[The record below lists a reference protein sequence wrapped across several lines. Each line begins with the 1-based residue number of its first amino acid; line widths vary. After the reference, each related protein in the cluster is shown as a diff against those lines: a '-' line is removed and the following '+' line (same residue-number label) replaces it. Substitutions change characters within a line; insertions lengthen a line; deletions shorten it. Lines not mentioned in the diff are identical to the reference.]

1 MGLLLELSNPR
12 AESTEAFDTSE
23 GPVAGARLRS
33 MESEVMRRLP
43 KAVLHDHLD
52 GGIRVETMIELAAS
66 SGYNELPSM
75 DPAGLAAEMH
85 QGQSGSLTRYLD
97 SFEHTVGV
105 MQTAKSIERV
115 AYECGLD
122 HHEDGVV
129 YAEIRFGPSLLTAG
143 DLGREDAI
151 EAALTG
157 LGRAAAQTGL
167 AFGVIIS
174 ALRQE
179 TDSEEVAKAAG
190 RYRGKGVV
198 GFDLAGP
205 ELGNPPEDHL
215 PAIRYARE
223 AGLGITLHAGEAAG
237 LTSIASALGRG
248 SAQRLGH
255 GVRIIDDC
263 VVEDGAITRLGPLAT
278 SVRDHRIPL
287 EIAPTS
293 NIHTGMA
300 SDVASHPFGLLFRAG
315 FNVTINTDNRLMSGV
330 TMSSEMALLAD
341 AFDLSAAELGSIAV
355 HTLEAGFGSWPIRHQ
370 LIEHS
375 IKPAYAA
382 AS

>member
-1 MGLLLELSNPR
+1 MQHNVL
-12 AESTEAFDTSE
+12 
-23 GPVAGARLRS
+23 
-33 MESEVMRRLP
+33 RRLP

-52 GGIRVETMIELAAS
+52 GGLRVETMIELAAS
-66 SGYNELPSM
+66 SGYEGLSSM
-75 DPAGLAAEMH
+75 DPVELAAAMH
-85 QGQSGSLTRYLD
+85 QDKSGSLTRYLD
-97 SFEHTVGV
+97 AFTHTVGV
-105 MQTAKSIERV
+105 MQTAEAIERV
-115 AYECGLD
+115 AFECGMD

-143 DLGREDAI
+143 DLAREDAI

-157 LGRAAAQTGL
+157 LGRAADTTGL
-167 AFGVIIS
+167 VFGVIIS

-179 TDSEEVAKAAG
+179 TDSEDVARAAS
-190 RYRGKGVV
+190 RYRNQRVI

-205 ELGNPPEDHL
+205 ELGNPPENHL

-237 LTSIASALGRG
+237 LTSIASALGKG

-263 VVEDGAITRLGPLAT
+263 VVEDGAITELGPLAT
-278 SVRDHRIPL
+278 RVRDQRIPL

-300 SDVASHPFGLLFRAG
+300 ADIASHPFGLLYHAG
-315 FNVTINTDNRLMSGV
+315 FNVTINTDNRLMSAV
-330 TMSSEMALLAD
+330 TMSSEMALLAET
-341 AFDLSAAELGSIAV
+341 FDLSAAALGRITERTV
-355 HTLEAGFGSWPIRHQ
+355 EAGFGDWSERRQ
-370 LIEHS
+370 MIEHT

-382 AS
+382 AT